1 MCMDRNVNNISDKFF
16 KVAAKFSE
24 IDENSKCEIE
34 DDNFVNTEMNIVKI
48 IKEHEEIHVTGM
60 AEILGVTKGAVS
72 QVLGRLEKKG
82 VVVKERDYKNMS
94 RLVLKLTPKGERLYE
109 IHEAFHAE
117 LNEII
122 RETLENS
129 TEENRVFLKN
139 FLDAVET
146 RMLKIHIK

>member
-1 MCMDRNVNNISDKFF
+1 MCMDKNVNNISDKFF
-16 KVAAKFSE
+16 KVAAKFFE

-34 DDNFVNTEMNIVKI
+34 DDNFVNTEMHIVKI
-48 IKEHEEIHVTGM
+48 IKEHDEIHVTGI
-60 AEILGVTKGAVS
+60 ARILGVTKGAVS

-82 VVVKERDYKNMS
+82 VVVKERDDKNMS

-109 IHEAFHAE
+109 SHEAFHE
-117 LNEII
+117 EINETIK
-122 RETLENS
+122 ETLENS
-129 TEENRVFLKN
+129 TEENRIFLKN